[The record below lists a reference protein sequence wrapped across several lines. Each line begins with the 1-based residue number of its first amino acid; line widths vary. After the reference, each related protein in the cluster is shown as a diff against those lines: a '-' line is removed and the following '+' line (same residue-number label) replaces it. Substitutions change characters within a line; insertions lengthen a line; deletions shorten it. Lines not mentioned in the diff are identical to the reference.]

1 MSKKSHKTN
10 WHEAIYCAI
19 QIDLRDYSHLLEYK
33 KEYTLSANNNR
44 MDMLII
50 KKKSD
55 FKIPKHI
62 ASIFRTHNIFENKG
76 AHASLTKSA
85 YYKTNGH
92 AGYYINLYKGSNL
105 IDRRDITLTFPTFR
119 YPRKLF
125 THLTKECNKTIDNPF
140 PGVYYILNEMYA
152 TQVLVMNELSPEDS
166 LFLHCLA
173 GNANDMKL
181 INNLANHYQENKDN
195 LIYTKY
201 MNQFVYS
208 HMKGDQLMV
217 CEAILNYFGTSS
229 EEIEEKTRKQDQ
241 EIYEPQIQRL
251 TLEKAALSSENTA
264 LSSENTLLHC
274 ENDALKQLL
283 KKHGI
288 SY

>member
-1 MSKKSHKTN
+1 MSKKPHKTN
-10 WHEAIYCAI
+10 WHEAIYCAL

-44 MDMLII
+44 MDLLVI

-76 AHASLTKSA
+76 AHASLTPSD

-92 AGYYINLYKGSNL
+92 AGYYINLYKGSTL
-105 IDRRDITLTFPTFR
+105 IDRRDITLTFLTFR
-119 YPRKLF
+119 HPRKLF
-125 THLTKECNKTIDNPF
+125 IHLTKECYKTIDNPF

-152 TQVLVMNELSPEDS
+152 TQVLVINELSPEDS

-173 GNANDMKL
+173 ENTNDLKL

-195 LIYTKY
+195 PIYTKY

-208 HMKGDQLMV
+208 HMKGDQLMI

-229 EEIEEKTRKQDQ
+229 KEIEEKTRQQDR
-241 EIYEPQIQRL
+241 EIYEPQIEKL
-251 TLEKAALSSENTA
+251 TSEN
-264 LSSENTLLHC
+264 SLLHN
-274 ENDALKQLL
+274 EIETLKQLL

-288 SY
+288 TC

>member
-1 MSKKSHKTN
+1 MSKKPHKIN
-10 WHEAIYCAI
+10 WHEAIYHAV

-33 KEYTLSANNNR
+33 KELTLSANNNR
-44 MDMLII
+44 LDMLII

-55 FKIPKHI
+55 LQIPKHI

-76 AHASLTKSA
+76 AHASLTKDA

-92 AGYYINLYKGSNL
+92 AGYYIKSCEGSNL
-105 IDRRDITLTFPTFR
+105 VDRRDITLTFPTFH
-119 YPRKLF
+119 YPRNLF
-125 THLTKECNKTIDNPF
+125 KHLTKECNKTIDNPF

-152 TQVLVMNELSPEDS
+152 TQVLVINEISPEDS
-166 LFLHCLA
+166 LFLRCLA
-173 GNANDMKL
+173 GNANDMNL
-181 INNLANHYQENKDN
+181 INSLANHYQENKDN
-195 LIYTKY
+195 PIYTKY

-229 EEIEEKTRKQDQ
+229 EEIEEKTRKQER
-241 EIYEPQIQRL
+241 EIYEPQIQ
-251 TLEKAALSSENTA
+251 KLSSEN
-264 LSSENTLLHC
+264 NLLHC